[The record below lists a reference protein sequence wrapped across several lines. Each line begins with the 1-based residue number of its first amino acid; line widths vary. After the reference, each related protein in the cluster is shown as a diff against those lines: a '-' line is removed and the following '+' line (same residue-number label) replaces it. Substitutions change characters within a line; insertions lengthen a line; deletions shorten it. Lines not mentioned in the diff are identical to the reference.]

1 MLNNIQLAEAVA
13 VSILCTA
20 FLRFLPFLFFRKD
33 KQIPPFIQYLGKVL
47 PSAIMAVL
55 VIYCLRNIGTGSLQ
69 SGIVQ
74 ISAVLFTAVIHL
86 WKKNTYLSITAG
98 TLFYMIFLHLLVA

>member
-1 MLNNIQLAEAVA
+1 MNTIQIAAAIA

-33 KQIPPFIQYLGKVL
+33 KRIPSFIQYLGKAL
-47 PSAIMAVL
+47 PAAIMAVL
-55 VIYCLRNIGTGSLQ
+55 VIYCLRNTGTGTMQ
-69 SGIVQ
+69 AGIAQ
-74 ISAVLFTAVIHL
+74 ITAVLFTAVLHL

-98 TLFYMIFLHLLVA
+98 TVFYMILSHLL

>member
-1 MLNNIQLAEAVA
+1 MLNNIQIAAAVA
-13 VSILCTA
+13 VSFICTA

-55 VIYCLRNIGTGSLQ
+55 VIYCLRNTGTGSWQ
-69 SGIVQ
+69 SGAAQ
-74 ISAVLFTAVIHL
+74 IAAVLFTAVIHL
-86 WKKNTYLSITAG
+86 WKKNTYLSITSG
-98 TLFYMIFLHLLVA
+98 TVFYMILVHLLLV

>member
-1 MLNNIQLAEAVA
+1 MLNNIQIAAAVA
-13 VSILCTA
+13 VSFICTA

-55 VIYCLRNIGTGSLQ
+55 VIYCLRNTGTGSWK
-69 SGIVQ
+69 SGAAQ
-74 ISAVLFTAVIHL
+74 IAAVLFTAVLHL
-86 WKKNTYLSITAG
+86 WKKNTYLSITAS
-98 TLFYMIFLHLLVA
+98 TVFYMMLIHLLLA